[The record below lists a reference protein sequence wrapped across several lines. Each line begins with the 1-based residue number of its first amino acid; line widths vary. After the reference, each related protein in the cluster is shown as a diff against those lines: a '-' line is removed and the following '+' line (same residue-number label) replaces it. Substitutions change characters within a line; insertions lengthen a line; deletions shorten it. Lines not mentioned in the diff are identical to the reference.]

1 VEKTHLG
8 KKLFEIFPG
17 LTRAYGQF
25 FITERKGPKL
35 DGYGKTLRESYSENL
50 WNEHLDG
57 KTGLG
62 VIPINE
68 DSKCKWGCL
77 DVDDYSVD
85 IEKIS
90 KQFIKKNL
98 LVCRS
103 KSGGAHI
110 FVFTKKF
117 VSAKSMIDKLKE
129 IQKAFGF
136 VKYDLRPQQSK
147 LLDEKDVG
155 SWLNMPYFGGDETDR
170 YAVYDGKALSIQHF
184 IQWVEKFAVNSLD
197 EIDLSFIKKVNKS
210 NEILPGGPP
219 CLQDLLSQGALG
231 EGGRNNGLFNI
242 GVYLRKRF
250 PDEWQEKLEEYN
262 DEYLDP
268 PLKPREFTSVLNS
281 LDKKTYNYK
290 CKDSP
295 INSVCNKT
303 KCLTCEFGISDDGTM
318 PVLNSI
324 TKILTKPPQY
334 FLTIN
339 ERKIGPLNS
348 KQIYNFLDFKE
359 VVFEHLDMLL
369 PKLNDKLWV
378 ESVNDLMSR
387 VIPVEASDDS
397 SNEGR
402 LKDLL
407 ERFCTGSTSSTE
419 FEDILRGKAVIQDTH
434 TQFRINDFMEFLDRH
449 RFKEFKLNQIT
460 AYLKDLGAQ
469 HEGKKVKGKY
479 VNTWAIKNFETQ
491 TEEFK
496 QPKIEKEAYE

>member
-1 VEKTHLG
+1 MEKTHLS

-90 KQFIKKNL
+90 KQFVKKNL

-155 SWLNMPYFGGDETDR
+155 SWLNMPYFGGKETDR
-170 YAVYDGKALSIQHF
+170 YALYDGKVLSPEHF
-184 IQWVEKFAVNSLD
+184 IQWIEKFAVDSLD
-197 EIDLSFIKKVNKS
+197 DIDLSFIKKINKI
-210 NEILPGGPP
+210 EEKLPGGPP
-219 CLQDLLSQGALG
+219 CLQDLLSQGPIAQ
-231 EGGRNNGLFNI
+231 GGRNNGLFNI
-242 GVYLRKRF
+242 GVYLRKRYE
-250 PDEWQEKLEEYN
+250 DDWQDYLEEYN
-262 DEYLDP
+262 DKYIDP
-268 PLKPREFTSVLNS
+268 PLKPREFTEVSKS

-290 CKDSP
+290 CNDSP
-295 INSVCNKT
+295 INSFCKRT
-303 KCLTCEFGISDDGTM
+303 KCLTCEFGISDNGIM
-318 PVLNSI
+318 PILNGI
-324 TKILTKPPQY
+324 TKILTNPPQY
-334 FLTIN
+334 FITLN
-339 ERKIGPLNS
+339 EKKIGPLES
-348 KQIYNFLDFKE
+348 KQIFNFIDFKQ
-359 VVFEHLDMLL
+359 VVFENLDMLI
-369 PKLNDKLWV
+369 PKQSDKLWT
-378 ESVNDLMSR
+378 ETVNDLMSR
-387 VIPVEASDDS
+387 VENVEAPEDS
-397 SNEGR
+397 SNQGR
-402 LKDLL
+402 LFNLL
-407 ERFCTGSTSSTE
+407 ETFCTGSTTSEE
-419 FEDILRGKAVIQDTH
+419 FDDLLRGKAVISEEYTE
-434 TQFRINDFMEFLDRH
+434 FRINDFMEFLDRH

-469 HEGKKVKGKY
+469 NEGKKIKGKY

-496 QPKIEKEAYE
+496 QPHIEKEAYE

>member
-1 VEKTHLG
+1 MHHS
-8 KKLFEIFPG
+8 KLFEIFPG
-17 LTRAYGQF
+17 LHRAYGHF

-35 DGYGKTLRESYSENL
+35 DGYGKTIREKYDENL
-50 WNEHLDG
+50 WVEHLSG

-68 DSKCKWGCL
+68 DNKCKWGCL
-77 DVDDYSVD
+77 DVDDYSVN

-90 KQFIKKNL
+90 KQFVKKNL
-98 LVCRS
+98 IVCRS

-117 VSAKSMIDKLKE
+117 VSAKSMIDKLKA
-129 IQKAFGF
+129 IAKAFGF
-136 VKYDLRPQQSK
+136 VKYDLRPQQTQ
-147 LLDEKDVG
+147 LLNDDDVG
-155 SWLNMPYFGGDETDR
+155 SWLNMPYFNGDETDR
-170 YAVYDGKALSIQHF
+170 YALYDGKALSLEHF
-184 IQWVEKFAVNSLD
+184 IQWVKKFAVNSLD
-197 EIDLSFIKKVNKS
+197 EIKLDFIKKENKS

-250 PDEWQEKLEEYN
+250 PEDWQEKLEEYN
-262 DEYLDP
+262 DEYIDP
-268 PLKPREFTSVLNS
+268 PLKPREFTTVLNS
-281 LDKKTYNYK
+281 LDKKSYNYK

-303 KCLTCEFGISDDGTM
+303 KCLTCEYGISDDGTM

-324 TKILTKPPQY
+324 TKILTNPPQY
-334 FLTIN
+334 FLTLN
-339 ERKIGPLNS
+339 ERKIGPLAS
-348 KQIYNFLDFKE
+348 KQIYNFMDFKQ
-359 VVFEHLDMLL
+359 VVFENLDMLL
-369 PKLNDKLWV
+369 PKINDKLWT

-387 VIPVEASDDS
+387 VITVEAPKDS

-402 LKDLL
+402 LLDLL

-419 FEDILRGKAVIQDTH
+419 VEDILRGKAIVNTSH
-434 TQFRINDFMEFLDRH
+434 TEFRINDLMEFLDRH
-449 RFKEFKLNQIT
+449 RFKEFKLNEIT
-460 AYLKDLGAQ
+460 AYLKNLGAE
-469 HEGKKVKGKY
+469 HSGKKIKGKFMN
-479 VNTWAIKNFETQ
+479 VWSIKNFSVQE
-491 TEEFK
+491 EEFT

>member
-1 VEKTHLG
+1 MEYEDFFKV
-8 KKLFEIFPG
+8 FPG

-35 DGYGKTLRESYSENL
+35 DGYGKTIRESYTAQL
-50 WNEHLDG
+50 WKEHLDG

-68 DSKCKWGCL
+68 NNQCKWGCL

-90 KQFIKKNL
+90 KQFIEKNL
-98 LVCRS
+98 IVCRS

-110 FVFTKKF
+110 FIFTKKP
-117 VSAKSMIDKLKE
+117 VSASSMINKLKD
-129 IQKAFGF
+129 IVKAFGF
-136 VKYDLRPQQSK
+136 VKYDLRPQQTK
-147 LLDEKDVG
+147 LINKEDVG
-155 SWLNMPYFGGDETDR
+155 SWLNMPYFGGSQTDR
-170 YAVYDGKALSIQHF
+170 YALYDGEVLTPDLFVK
-184 IQWVEKFAVNSLD
+184 WVNKFSVKSLD
-197 EIDLSFIKKVNKS
+197 EIDLKFIKKLNKS

-219 CLQDLLSQGALG
+219 CLQQLLSQGALG

-250 PDEWQEKLEEYN
+250 PEEWQEKLEEYN

-268 PLKPREFTSVLNS
+268 PLKPREFTTVLNS
-281 LDKKTYNYK
+281 LDKKSYNYK

-303 KCLTCEFGISDDGTM
+303 KCLTCEYGINDEGTM

-324 TKILTKPPQY
+324 TKILTNPPQY
-334 FLTIN
+334 FLTLS
-339 ERKIGPLNS
+339 EKKIGPLSS
-348 KQIYNFLDFKE
+348 KQIYSFIDFKQ
-359 VVFEHLDMLL
+359 VVFENLDMLL
-369 PKLNDKLWV
+369 PKINDKLWT
-378 ESVNDLMSR
+378 ETVNDLMSR
-387 VIPVEASDDS
+387 VVSVEAPKDS

-402 LKDLL
+402 LFELL

-419 FEDILRGKAVIQDTH
+419 IEDLLRGKAIIQQEVTE
-434 TQFRINDFMEFLDRH
+434 FRINDFMEFLDRH
-449 RFKEFKLNQIT
+449 RFKEFKLHEIT
-460 AYLKDLGAQ
+460 AYLKNLGAN
-469 HEGKKVKGKY
+469 HSGKKIKGKFT
-479 VNTWAIKNFETQ
+479 NTWSIPNFQMQ

-496 QPKIEKEAYE
+496 QPNINKEAYE

>member
-1 VEKTHLG
+1 MENQHLS

-17 LTRAYGQF
+17 LHRAYGHF

-35 DGYGKTLRESYSENL
+35 DGYGKTIREKYVEDL
-50 WNEHLDG
+50 WVEHLTG

-68 DSKCKWGCL
+68 DNKCKWGCL
-77 DVDDYSVD
+77 DLDDYSVN

-90 KQFIKKNL
+90 KQFVKKNL
-98 LVCRS
+98 IVCRS

-110 FVFTKKF
+110 FIFTKKF
-117 VSAKSMIDKLKE
+117 VSAKSMIEKLKA
-129 IQKAFGF
+129 IAKAFGF
-136 VKYDLRPQQSK
+136 VKYDLRPQQTQ
-147 LLDEKDVG
+147 LLNEDDVG
-155 SWLNMPYFGGDETDR
+155 SWLNMPYFNGEETDR
-170 YAVYDGKALSIQHF
+170 YALYDGKALTLEHF
-184 IQWVEKFAVNSLD
+184 LQWVEKFAVNSID
-197 EIDLSFIKKVNKS
+197 EIKLDFIKKENKS

-250 PDEWQEKLEEYN
+250 PEEWQEKLEEYN
-262 DEYLDP
+262 DEYIDP

-303 KCLTCEFGISDDGTM
+303 KCLTCEYGISDEGTM

-324 TKILTKPPQY
+324 TKILTNPPQY
-334 FLTIN
+334 FLTLN
-339 ERKIGPLNS
+339 ERKIGPLAS
-348 KQIYNFLDFKE
+348 KQIYNFMDFKQ
-359 VVFEHLDMLL
+359 VVFENLDMLL
-369 PKLNDKLWV
+369 PKINDKLWT

-387 VIPVEASDDS
+387 VIAVEAPKDS

-402 LKDLL
+402 LLDLL
-407 ERFCTGSTSSTE
+407 ERFCTGSTSSSE
-419 FEDILRGKAVIQDTH
+419 VEDILRGKAIINSTH
-434 TQFRINDFMEFLDRH
+434 TEFRINDLMEFLDRH
-449 RFKEFKLNQIT
+449 RFKEFKLNEIT
-460 AYLKDLGAQ
+460 AYLKNLGAE
-469 HEGKKVKGKY
+469 HSGKKVKGKFMN
-479 VNTWAIKNFETQ
+479 VWSIKNFSIQ
-491 TEEFK
+491 DEEFT

>member
-1 VEKTHLG
+1 MHHS
-8 KKLFEIFPG
+8 KLFEIFPG
-17 LTRAYGQF
+17 LHRAYGHF

-35 DGYGKTLRESYSENL
+35 DGYGKTIREKYDENL
-50 WNEHLDG
+50 WVEHLSG

-68 DSKCKWGCL
+68 DNKCKWGCL
-77 DVDDYSVD
+77 DVDDYSVN

-90 KQFIKKNL
+90 KQFVKKNL
-98 LVCRS
+98 IVCRS

-117 VSAKSMIDKLKE
+117 VSAKSMIDKLKA
-129 IQKAFGF
+129 IAKAFGF
-136 VKYDLRPQQSK
+136 VKYDLRPQQTQ
-147 LLDEKDVG
+147 LLNDDDVG
-155 SWLNMPYFGGDETDR
+155 SWLNMPYFNGDETDR
-170 YAVYDGKALSIQHF
+170 YALYDGKALSLEHF
-184 IQWVEKFAVNSLD
+184 LQWVDKFAVNSLD
-197 EIDLSFIKKVNKS
+197 EIKLDFIKKENKS

-250 PDEWQEKLEEYN
+250 PEDWQEKLEEYN
-262 DEYLDP
+262 DEYIDP
-268 PLKPREFTSVLNS
+268 PLKPREFTTVLNS
-281 LDKKTYNYK
+281 LDKKSYNYK

-303 KCLTCEFGISDDGTM
+303 KCLTCEYGISDDGTM

-324 TKILTKPPQY
+324 TKILTNPPQY
-334 FLTIN
+334 FLTLN
-339 ERKIGPLNS
+339 ERKIGPLAS
-348 KQIYNFLDFKE
+348 KQIYNFMDFKQ
-359 VVFEHLDMLL
+359 VVFENLDMLL
-369 PKLNDKLWV
+369 PKINDKLWT

-387 VIPVEASDDS
+387 VITVEAPKDS

-402 LKDLL
+402 LLDLL

-419 FEDILRGKAVIQDTH
+419 VEDILRGKAIVNSTH
-434 TQFRINDFMEFLDRH
+434 TEFRINDLMEFLDRH
-449 RFKEFKLNQIT
+449 RFKEFKLNEIT
-460 AYLKDLGAQ
+460 AYLKNLGAE
-469 HEGKKVKGKY
+469 HSGKKIKGKFMN
-479 VNTWAIKNFETQ
+479 VWSIKNFSVQE
-491 TEEFK
+491 EEFT

>member
-1 VEKTHLG
+1 MHEDFFKV
-8 KKLFEIFPG
+8 FPG

-35 DGYGKTLRESYSENL
+35 DGYGKTIRESYTAQL
-50 WNEHLDG
+50 WKEHLDG

-68 DSKCKWGCL
+68 NNQCKWGCL

-90 KQFIKKNL
+90 KQFVKKNL
-98 LVCRS
+98 IVCRS

-110 FVFTKKF
+110 DIV
-117 VSAKSMIDKLKE
+117 
-129 IQKAFGF
+129 KAFGF
-136 VKYDLRPQQSK
+136 VKYDLRPQQTK
-147 LLDEKDVG
+147 LINKEDVG
-155 SWLNMPYFGGDETDR
+155 SWLNMPYFGGDQTDR
-170 YAVYDGKALSIQHF
+170 YALYDGEVLTSDLF
-184 IQWVEKFAVNSLD
+184 IKWVNKFSVENLD
-197 EIDLSFIKKVNKS
+197 EIDLKFIKKLNKS

-219 CLQDLLSQGALG
+219 CLQQLLSQGALG

-268 PLKPREFTSVLNS
+268 PLKPREFTTVLNS
-281 LDKKTYNYK
+281 LDKKSYNYK

-303 KCLTCEFGISDDGTM
+303 KCLTCEYGINDEGTM

-324 TKILTKPPQY
+324 TKILTNPPQY
-334 FLTIN
+334 FLTLS
-339 ERKIGPLNS
+339 EKKIGPLSS
-348 KQIYNFLDFKE
+348 KQIYSFIDFKQ
-359 VVFEHLDMLL
+359 VVFENLDMLL
-369 PKLNDKLWV
+369 PKINDKLWT
-378 ESVNDLMSR
+378 ETVNDLMSR
-387 VIPVEASDDS
+387 VVSVEAPKDS

-402 LKDLL
+402 LFELL

-419 FEDILRGKAVIQDTH
+419 IEDLLRGKAIIQQEVTE
-434 TQFRINDFMEFLDRH
+434 FRINDFMEFLDRH
-449 RFKEFKLNQIT
+449 RFKEFKLHEIT
-460 AYLKDLGAQ
+460 AYLKNLGAN
-469 HEGKKVKGKY
+469 HSGKKIKGKFT
-479 VNTWAIKNFETQ
+479 NTWSIPNFQMQ

-496 QPKIEKEAYE
+496 QPNINKEAYE

>member
-1 VEKTHLG
+1 MEKPHLS

-17 LTRAYGQF
+17 LHRAYGHF

-35 DGYGKTLRESYSENL
+35 DGYGKTIREKYEESL
-50 WNEHLDG
+50 WVEHLSG

-68 DSKCKWGCL
+68 DNKCKWGCL
-77 DVDDYSVD
+77 DVDDYSVN

-90 KQFIKKNL
+90 KQFVKKNL
-98 LVCRS
+98 IVCRS

-110 FVFTKKF
+110 FIFTKKF
-117 VSAKSMIDKLKE
+117 VSAKSMIEKLKA
-129 IQKAFGF
+129 IAKAFGF
-136 VKYDLRPQQSK
+136 VKYDLRPQQTQ
-147 LLDEKDVG
+147 LLNEDDVG
-155 SWLNMPYFGGDETDR
+155 SWLNMPYFNGEETDR
-170 YAVYDGKALSIQHF
+170 YAIYDGKALTLEHF
-184 IQWVEKFAVNSLD
+184 LQWVEKFAVNSLD
-197 EIDLSFIKKVNKS
+197 EIKLDFIKKENKS

-250 PDEWQEKLEEYN
+250 PEEWQEKLEEYN
-262 DEYLDP
+262 DEYIDP

-303 KCLTCEFGISDDGTM
+303 KCLTCEYGISDEGTM

-324 TKILTKPPQY
+324 TKILTNPPQY
-334 FLTIN
+334 FLTLN
-339 ERKIGPLNS
+339 ERKIGPLAS
-348 KQIYNFLDFKE
+348 KQIYNFMDFKQ
-359 VVFEHLDMLL
+359 VVFENLDMLL
-369 PKLNDKLWV
+369 PKINDKLWT

-387 VIPVEASDDS
+387 VIQVEAPKDS

-402 LKDLL
+402 LLDLL
-407 ERFCTGSTSSTE
+407 ERFCTGSTSSSE
-419 FEDILRGKAVIQDTH
+419 VEDILRGKAIINSTH
-434 TQFRINDFMEFLDRH
+434 TEFRINDLMEFLDRH
-449 RFKEFKLNQIT
+449 RFKEFKLNEIT
-460 AYLKDLGAQ
+460 AYLKNLGAE
-469 HEGKKVKGKY
+469 HSGKKVKGKFMN
-479 VNTWAIKNFETQ
+479 VWSIKNFSIQE
-491 TEEFK
+491 EEFT